1 MSSIFLTFN
10 LKEKCEKIFFF
21 VSQKNNIPICI
32 YILVLFLT
40 IYSISLNRYIDIIA
54 TEYKAR
60 KKIRIIE

>member
-1 MSSIFLTFN
+1 MWKYI
-10 LKEKCEKIFFF
+10 FF

-40 IYSISLNRYIDIIA
+40 IYSISLNRYIAIIA